1 MKGGKPLSRG
11 LRLVSG
17 NAGKRPLP
25 AAETEVV
32 ARGRPRK
39 PTKLQGRAAE
49 LWDEVLARTDW
60 LAEADSYLLHIWV
73 QLMAEFE
80 RAPDKMVAARL
91 TQLRLAGA
99 SLGLDPTTR
108 PRLVSTPPPATD
120 PADRFLGAQHTHL
133 R

>member
-1 MKGGKPLSRG
+1 MIRPRRVETDVKRPAPALD
-11 LRLVSG
+11 
-17 NAGKRPLP
+17 NAGQK
-25 AAETEVV
+25 V
-32 ARGRPRK
+32 
-39 PTKLQGRAAE
+39 
-49 LWDEVLARTDW
+49 
-60 LAEADSYLLHIWV
+60 DSRV
-73 QLMAEFE
+73 AEFE

-108 PRLVSTPPPATD
+108 PRLVGTPPPATD